1 MRVFYKLKNRNF
13 FERGTSKK
21 FCLTTLYPPAVSED
35 IRIVTAPGN
44 EDITAQTFI
53 GILKER
59 ETFENKDV
67 QLLNRII
74 RNGGFTSYI
83 KLLTQSGIHPK
94 L

>member
-1 MRVFYKLKNRNF
+1 MRTFYKLKNRNF

-21 FCLTTLYPPAVSED
+21 FCLTTLYPPALSED

-44 EDITAQTFI
+44 EDITTITFV

-67 QLLNRII
+67 QLLNRVI
-74 RNGGFTSYI
+74 RNGGFISYI
-83 KLLTQSGIHPK
+83 KVLTQKSNDSK